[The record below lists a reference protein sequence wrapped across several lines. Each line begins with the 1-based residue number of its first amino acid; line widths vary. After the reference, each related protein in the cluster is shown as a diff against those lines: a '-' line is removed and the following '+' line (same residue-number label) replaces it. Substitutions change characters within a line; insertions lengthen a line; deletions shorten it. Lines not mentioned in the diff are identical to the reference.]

1 MGIGEGDKAPRFTL
15 PDHDGTLVTLDGLL
29 EKGPVVVFFYPK
41 DETPGCTAEACSF
54 RDAYEDFQDVGAS
67 VVGISSDS
75 SASHRRFREKHG
87 FPYLL
92 LSDAGGKVRAEWGV
106 PKTLGFLDGRSTYV
120 LDKSGVV
127 RHVLHS
133 QLKVKKHVGE
143 ALDMVKRLRSA

>member
-1 MGIGEGDKAPRFTL
+1 MGIGQGDTAPRFTL

-54 RDAYEDFQDVGAS
+54 RDAYEDFQDAGAS

-120 LDKSGVV
+120 LDKGGIV

-133 QLKVKKHVGE
+133 QLMVKKHVGQ
-143 ALDMVKRLRSA
+143 ALDVVKRLR